1 MTDPTWTESEAHDL
15 LTGLAK
21 PLPELSARYFYDD
34 RGSEL
39 FEQITQQPEYYPT
52 RTELLVLQAYA
63 ADLIERTAPKVLA
76 ELGSGVGK
84 KIQLL
89 IAAGRERGLVDE
101 LVMFD
106 INQMFLDASVEA
118 AEGTFPGLAA
128 RGIVGDFGADLE
140 KLGPGGRRL
149 LLFLAGTVGNLH
161 PDAVGGFLGRIADL
175 MAPDD
180 WFLLG
185 VDQVKDPAVLHAAY
199 NDAAGVTAAFNRNVL
214 TSLSRRFGAVLDEG
228 AWEHRAFYDEENAW
242 IEMRL
247 RATADTTLA
256 IPALGF
262 ERAFAAGDEMR
273 TELSCKYTQ
282 ESLKQRLDGTG
293 LQLDGW
299 YTDPNQLFALALLR
313 RDPDELGTVRMT
325 VS

>member
-1 MTDPTWTESEAHDL
+1 MPDWTEAEAAEL
-15 LTGLAK
+15 LDGLRK

-39 FEQITQQPEYYPT
+39 FEQITQTPEYYPT
-52 RTELLVLQAYA
+52 RTELLILQAYA
-63 ADLIERTAPKVLA
+63 AELIERTAPKVLA

-89 IAAGRERGLVDE
+89 IRAGRERGLVDE

-106 INQMFLDASVEA
+106 INRSFLDASVEA
-118 AEGTFPGLAA
+118 AEDKFPGMSA

-140 KLGPGGRRL
+140 ELGPGGRRL

-161 PDAVGGFLGRIADL
+161 PDAVPPFLTRIAAL
-175 MAPDD
+175 MTTDD

-185 VDQVKDPAVLHAAY
+185 VDLVKDHQRLHDAY
-199 NDAAGVTAAFNRNVL
+199 NDADGVTAAFNLNVL
-214 TSLSRRFGAVLDEG
+214 HSLQQRFGAEVDVD
-228 AWEHRAFYDEENAW
+228 AWEHRAFFDPDNAW

-247 RATADTTLA
+247 AAKEDTVLA
-256 IPALGF
+256 LPALGF
-262 ERAFAAGDEMR
+262 VREFAAGDELR

-282 ESLKQRLDGTG
+282 DSLKQRLQGTG
-293 LQLDGW
+293 LVLDGW
-299 YTDPNQLFALALLR
+299 YTDPDELFALALLR
-313 RDPDELGTVRMT
+313 RDPDELATMRLEA
-325 VS
+325 